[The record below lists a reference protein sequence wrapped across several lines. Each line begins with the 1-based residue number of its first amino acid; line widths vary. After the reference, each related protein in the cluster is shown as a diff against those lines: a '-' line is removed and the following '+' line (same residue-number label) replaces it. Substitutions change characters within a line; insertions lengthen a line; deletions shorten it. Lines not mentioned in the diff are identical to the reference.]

1 MSHSHD
7 HDHDHQHHDQQDGP
21 PAPGKTDWR
30 LNGVRVIKGD
40 QLDTNTAQ
48 SPGMNRAAA
57 INAARVGAQK
67 IWAGTVSIHAN
78 AKTGAHHHGALR
90 RALRCDGGAGCLWR

>member
-7 HDHDHQHHDQQDGP
+7 HPHDHDAHDHDHDKAGHDRHDGP
-21 PAPGKTDWR
+21 PAPGTVDWR

-40 QLDTNTAQ
+40 QLDPNTAQ
-48 SPGMNRAAA
+48 TPGMDRAAA

-67 IWAGTVSIHAN
+67 IWAGTVASTPTPRPARTITA
-78 AKTGAHHHGALR
+78 R
-90 RALRCDGGAGCLWR
+90 WRA